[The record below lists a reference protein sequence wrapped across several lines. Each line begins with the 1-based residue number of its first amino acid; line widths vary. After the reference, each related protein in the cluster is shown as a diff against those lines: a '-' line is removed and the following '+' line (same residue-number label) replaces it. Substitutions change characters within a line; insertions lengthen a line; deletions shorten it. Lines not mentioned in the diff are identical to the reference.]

1 MSKPST
7 RLLRMARTALV
18 TAASAALAIPLSG
31 SSGPASPRQDYFAV
45 IGVVVPATSST
56 RRPYCLDSSA
66 RWAFQVVLRNL
77 PDMPFN
83 AQGAVITVNGSDGRT
98 WSETAGP
105 GGRAVIEWPMEQE
118 GPLQLTVQA
127 QMGDSASPTE
137 QFSVEVVPCYWEFQ
151 IRFEEEYDLSEDESI
166 TVSAEATASGGL
178 RREETN
184 SGAGGGAA
192 RLELVRAGGSFSLSA
207 SDTLEPLDVFLDPE
221 VQGSLSLEL
230 HEGSAGSGQLRI
242 SLIGSAAGLPQIAN
256 LGFEDVTEQGNEIY
270 ITAPVPTSQGIPGRS
285 EGSGFDPIER
295 MQLATVT
302 LPDTGGVMET
312 SPDMV
317 FIQSSDRI
325 RSSATFTLFR
335 GRETPQW

>member
-1 MSKPST
+1 V
-7 RLLRMARTALV
+7 LV

-31 SSGPASPRQDYFAV
+31 SGGPASPRQDFFAD
-45 IGVVVPATSST
+45 IGVVLPPTSST
-56 RRPYCLDSSA
+56 RRPYCLDSTA
-66 RWAFQVVLRNL
+66 RWPFQVVLRQL
-77 PDMPFN
+77 PDVPFN
-83 AQGAVITVNGSDGRT
+83 AQGAMVTVDGSDGRT
-98 WSETAGP
+98 WSQEAGP

-118 GPLQLTVQA
+118 GLLQLTVQA
-127 QMGDSASPTE
+127 QMGNSTSPAEHFTV
-137 QFSVEVVPCYWEFQ
+137 QVVPCYWEFQ
-151 IRFEEEYDLSEDESI
+151 IRLTEEYDLSEDESI
-166 TVSAEATASGGL
+166 TVGAEATASGGL
-178 RREETN
+178 RRVETN
-184 SGAGGGAA
+184 SEPGSGSA

-221 VQGSLSLEL
+221 VNGSISLEL
-230 HEGSAGSGQLRI
+230 HEGLVGPGQLSI
-242 SLIGSAAGLPQIAN
+242 SLIGTASGLPQMTN

-270 ITAPVPTSQGIPGRS
+270 VSAPVPTSAGIPGRS